1 MYGKIAKRIY
11 GFVMSLVLQ
20 CAFLYAWIPVEG
32 GKANSISVLLRI
44 LRADDA
50 VEEAYGIV
58 SLLPGFSDAVSAQAL
73 GGDTPDS
80 VAIKFILF
88 LGCLCAA
95 QALCALYVPLS
106 LFGKGLMLCGV
117 SGIVFLTGAVMLAQ
131 DFVSLTGSG
140 EVGYYTLILLALTG
154 FIFIGTKLAES
165 ITEATREMRE
175 LRKRDREFKK
185 ERKRRLRFPGAYSS
199 LFYHI
204 IWSNCR
210 VRIKDYVIFVIA
222 GSVAVSF
229 NIAGAGMWAML
240 GEQEVGA
247 LLVNFL
253 GVSLVVSIFILV
265 NILLFYL
272 NNRMKG
278 YGILLNLGMRR
289 MTLRLYMTVELLVC
303 ILLSLVIGFLFGN
316 GLVLVLKKILTAR
329 LGGDV
334 ITGGMNAFAW
344 MLAGGSTLLMFLVS
358 LMLTRDNYYGPEK
371 SGTAD
376 KAVMAEPVGVKHK
389 VLSLLAGFGFLEVS
403 REFLQVRSLT
413 ENLWLFGAFL
423 AGLYIIVKTVWGIWL
438 GKREKFTSLF
448 YRRLLKDNYKYYR
461 FKTTYR
467 YLFFLALLHTVMLS
481 VLLKDV
487 SAISIAEEGDSLFPY
502 DYVCMADEADLEGF
516 EKLEKEGLVES
527 DTYPMVRVSTL
538 DSTPDME
545 GPESVLVN
553 GLHIGISVSTYEK
566 LCERVGREPE
576 ELRLSGDGKDIYI
589 IYQQDLAQ
597 EVHQIDYYM
606 LEELPHL
613 RFGSPEVIWANP
625 KNPDYR
631 VVDENYPQRE
641 IYGAEKHVYTGAL
654 VNGEQENIVV
664 FSDEYLD
671 SAEYEGTDRLV
682 LLNLTGEEARSE
694 VEETLQKFREKHA
707 EEEMFSAEIRSCY
720 DKRDMVSRVNGER
733 VMKMTVNLFLVGILT
748 VAGFLMLY
756 MKVEAEMDTR
766 KKQHTFLALTGMGPK
781 AAKKVI
787 RSEFLTYFTFPLV
800 AAAAVTAGFTWHI
813 LKLRMYTE
821 TEMLLYAKTWGKC
834 FLIYALLWAAGIL
847 FLGLYTERKVGR
859 E

>member
-1 MYGKIAKRIY
+1 MRGKIAIRIY
-11 GFVMSLVLQ
+11 GFVMSLALQ
-20 CAFLYAWIPVEG
+20 YVFLYAWVPIEG
-32 GKANSISVLLRI
+32 GKENYISVFLRI
-44 LRADDA
+44 LHADDIL
-50 VEEAYGIV
+50 EESREIV
-58 SLLPGFSDAVSAQAL
+58 RQMPGFLDVVSIQEY

-80 VAIKFILF
+80 IAVKFILF

-106 LFGKGLMLCGV
+106 LLGKGLMLCGV
-117 SGIVFLTGAVMLAQ
+117 SGLVFIPVTVAFTL
-131 DFVSLTGSG
+131 DFVSLTGSN
-140 EVGYYTLILLALTG
+140 EIRYYTLFLLVLVG
-154 FIFIGTKLAES
+154 LIFIGTKLAES
-165 ITEATREMRE
+165 FAEATREMRV
-175 LRKRDREFKK
+175 LRKRDQEFKK
-185 ERKRRLRFPGAYSS
+185 ERKRRLRFPGVYSA

-210 VRIKDYVIFVIA
+210 VCIKDYVIFVIA

-229 NIAGAGMWAML
+229 NIASAGMWTML
-240 GEQEVGA
+240 REQEIGT
-247 LLVNFL
+247 LLMNFL
-253 GVSLVVSIFILV
+253 VISLVVSIFILV

-289 MTLRLYMTVELLVC
+289 MTLRLYMTVELLTC
-303 ILLSLVIGFLFGN
+303 ILLSLGIGFLFGN
-316 GLVLVLKKILTAR
+316 GLVFVLNKILTAR
-329 LGGDV
+329 LGGDI
-334 ITGGMNAFAW
+334 ITGGMDRSAW
-344 MLAGGSTLLMFLVS
+344 MLAGGSTFLMFLVS
-358 LMLTRDNYYGPEK
+358 LMLTRDCYYGPEK

-389 VLSLLAGFGFLEVS
+389 ILSLLAGLAFLEVS
-403 REFLQVRSLT
+403 RQFWQFRSLA
-413 ENLWLFGAFL
+413 ESLWLLGVLFI
-423 AGLYIIVKTVWGIWL
+423 GLYVTVKLVWGIWL

-467 YLFFLALLHTVMLS
+467 YLFFLTLLHTIVLL

-487 SAISIAEEGDSLFPY
+487 SAVSIAEEADSLFPY
-502 DYVCMADEADLEGF
+502 DYVCMADKADIKQF
-516 EKLEKEGLVES
+516 KNLEKKGLVES
-527 DTYPMVRVSTL
+527 DAYPMVRVSTL
-538 DSTPDME
+538 DSTPGIE
-545 GPESVLVN
+545 GLNDEFVN
-553 GLHIGISVSTYEK
+553 GQHIGISVNTYEK
-566 LCERVGREPE
+566 LCERTGKEPKDLNLSE
-576 ELRLSGDGKDIYI
+576 EGKDIYI

-597 EVHQIDYYM
+597 GIHQIDYYM
-606 LEELPHL
+606 PWMLPQL
-613 RFGSPEVIWANP
+613 RFGSPEVVSFNP
-625 KNPDYR
+625 RNQDF
-631 VVDENYPQRE
+631 RE
-641 IYGAEKHVYTGAL
+641 IDKNYSQCEIAGEERCVYIGEL
-654 VNGEQENIVV
+654 LNGEQENIVV

-671 SAEYEGTDRLV
+671 SVDYEGTNRLV
-682 LLNLTGEEARSE
+682 LLNLTGEEARGE
-694 VEETLQKFREKHA
+694 VEETLQEFREKHA
-707 EEEMFSAEIRSCY
+707 EDEMFSAEIRSCY
-720 DKRDMVSRVNGER
+720 DKRDMVSRVKGER
-733 VMKMTVNLFLVGILT
+733 MMKMTVNLFLMGILT
-748 VAGFLMLY
+748 VAGFLMFY

-787 RSEFLTYFTFPLV
+787 RSEFLTYFLFPL
-800 AAAAVTAGFTWHI
+800 ASAAAVTAGFTWHI